1 MSLGSLTLVS
11 VLTIRTLPDPVLRSK
26 TSQIAKARFG
36 SAGLQRLI
44 DSMHQTMDAVSGV
57 GLAGPQVGIGQAI
70 FVFHLDER
78 RGHVINPVI
87 ETWGDAVQ
95 DTTEGCLSVPEL
107 YFTPSRAQY
116 AKVTGVDV
124 NGKDVE
130 YEGEGL
136 FARMLQHEVDHLDGY
151 LFVDRLADE
160 QFRQAR
166 RAMASAEFAATTRR
180 INAERA
186 VDTSSTFGAGSAF
199 MPDTG
204 RG

>member
-124 NGKDVE
+124 NGKDLE

-186 VDTSSTFGAGSAF
+186 ADTSSTFGAGSAF
-199 MPDTG
+199 GPDTG

>member
-1 MSLGSLTLVS
+1 MS

-26 TSQIAKARFG
+26 TSQVAKARFG
-36 SAGLQRLI
+36 SIGLQRLI
-44 DSMHQTMDAVSGV
+44 DSMHETMDAVSGV

-70 FVFHLDER
+70 FVFNLDER
-78 RGHVINPVI
+78 RGHVINPAI

-95 DTTEGCLSVPEL
+95 DTREGCLSVPEL
-107 YFTPSRAQY
+107 YFTPSRALH

-124 NGKDVE
+124 NGDEVE

-166 RAMASAEFAATTRR
+166 RAMASADFAKTTKR

-186 VDTSSTFGAGSAF
+186 AETSSTFGAGSAF
-199 MPDTG
+199 GTVASSG
-204 RG
+204 EV